1 MHGIYL
7 LSFAINKASKLWLEE
22 KSEFYNV
29 LQRTSNIDYSS
40 QGFWCSYNIIM
51 FWFWRLKIMK
61 GITTIIFVNFT
72 VKMYKQK
79 VSHHN

>member
-40 QGFWCSYNIIM
+40 QAFYVATILSCFGFD
-51 FWFWRLKIMK
+51 R
-61 GITTIIFVNFT
+61 
-72 VKMYKQK
+72 
-79 VSHHN
+79 